1 MGKKLKITE
10 EQLKR
15 IMSQNVNEQE
25 SEMNEY
31 YFNPDHVMA
40 QEDAKKVAET
50 LRQKYS
56 EIFNGDNKPDIEE
69 YLSAFSAG
77 LRYEFGLEGGQRL
90 TGDPI
95 KGDEQLA
102 LPEPPSEEESQNN
115 QVYESIT
122 KNFKRFL

>member
-25 SEMNEY
+25 SEINEF
-31 YFNPDHVMA
+31 YFHPDHVIA

-56 EIFNGDNKPDIEE
+56 EIFNGDSKPDIEE
-69 YLSAFSAG
+69 YLNAFSAG
-77 LRYEFGLEGGQRL
+77 LRYEFGLEGGQQL
-90 TGDPI
+90 TGDAI

-102 LPEPPSEEESQNN
+102 LPEPPSDEETQNN

-122 KNFKRFL
+122 KSFKRFL